1 MDFSVILVLPFA
13 ALIAFVACIGAAVA
27 SRTRPRLIWP
37 FALSVLATAPVFVG
51 LPSAS
56 MLGFWALAL
65 FGLAVWAA
73 MGTVVGAMVAKAAI
87 FVARHLRS
95 N

>member
-13 ALIAFVACIGAAVA
+13 ALVTFVVYVGAMAT
-27 SRTRPRLIWP
+27 SSQRPRLIWP
-37 FALSVLATAPVFVG
+37 FTLAVLLAAPVFVG
-51 LPSAS
+51 FPETS
-56 MLGFWALAL
+56 MLGFWAMAL

-73 MGTVVGAMVAKAAI
+73 IGTVVGALAAKLTI

-95 N
+95 L